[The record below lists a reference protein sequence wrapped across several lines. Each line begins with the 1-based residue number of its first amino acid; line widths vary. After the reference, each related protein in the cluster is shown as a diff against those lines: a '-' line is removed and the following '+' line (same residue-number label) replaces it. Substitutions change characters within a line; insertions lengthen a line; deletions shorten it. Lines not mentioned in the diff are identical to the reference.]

1 MTRKGTA
8 GVCLRG
14 GERNP
19 SLWKGNALKS
29 TAVEKWFEGKLKAE
43 GEILLRP
50 ASPTALVLNLRY
62 SYRLK

>member
-1 MTRKGTA
+1 M
-8 GVCLRG
+8 RG